1 MAQADVAAAIHW
13 PGVPT
18 DRPDAP
24 HPAATLLPIT
34 SLDELEAAI
43 GRSRTQPVLI
53 FKHSTTC
60 GTSAYAHEE
69 LDEWLSTPGAT
80 TAATFIIDVGAHRS
94 VARAVTERL
103 GVRHESPQAL
113 LLVDGAV
120 AWHGSHWNVSAER
133 IREAIGQ
140 VTPD

>member
-1 MAQADVAAAIHW
+1 MH
-13 PGVPT
+13 T
-18 DRPDAP
+18 DSPDAP
-24 HPAATLLPIT
+24 PPAAALQPIT

-43 GRSRTQPVLI
+43 GRSWTQPVLI

-69 LDEWLSTPGAT
+69 LDEWLSTAGAT
-80 TAATFIIDVGAHRS
+80 PAATFIVDVGAHRS

-133 IREAIGQ
+133 VRQAMARL
-140 VTPD
+140 TPH